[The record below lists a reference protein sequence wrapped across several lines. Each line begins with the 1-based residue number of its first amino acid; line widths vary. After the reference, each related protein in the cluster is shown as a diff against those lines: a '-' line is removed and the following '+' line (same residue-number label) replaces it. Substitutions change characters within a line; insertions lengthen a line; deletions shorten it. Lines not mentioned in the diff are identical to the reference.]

1 MTAAN
6 RQALRCAAA
15 SPGATDA
22 GELAPQRVEAA
33 LPAGLIQED
42 ELVILLLRPSLLFI
56 ALGCLGSLAVIAI
69 ATLGMVLLA
78 ARVTWTPWS
87 EGQAYALGV
96 AVAAA
101 RLLWQ
106 VLEWWSRVYV
116 LTDRRVLRRVGVIQ
130 VAVFEANLRNIQH
143 TSVFMPLRER
153 LFGLGTIG
161 FATAGS
167 DVFDAFWEMIRQPFA
182 VHKTVVETIERYGK

>member
-6 RQALRCAAA
+6 RGAVGCAAA
-15 SPGATDA
+15 NTDT
-22 GELAPQRVEAA
+22 GELAPHAVETA

-42 ELVILLLRPSLLFI
+42 EVVILLLRPSLLFV
-56 ALGCLGSLAVIAI
+56 ALACLGSLAVIAI
-69 ATLGMVLLA
+69 VMLGMALLA
-78 ARVTWTPWS
+78 ARVSWTPWT
-87 EGQAYALGV
+87 EAQAYALGV

-116 LTDRRVLRRVGVIQ
+116 LTDRRVLRRVGVIR

-161 FATAGS
+161 FATSGS
-167 DVFDAFWEMIRQPFA
+167 DVFDAFWEMIRLPFA
-182 VHKTVVETIERYGK
+182 VHKMVVETIDRYGK

>member
-1 MTAAN
+1 MTAVN
-6 RQALRCAAA
+6 RQAIGCAAA
-15 SPGATDA
+15 NTDT
-22 GELAPQRVEAA
+22 GELAPDAVEAA

-42 ELVILLLRPSLLFI
+42 EVVILLLRPSLLFV
-56 ALGCLGSLAVIAI
+56 ALAPLGSLAVIAI
-69 ATLGMVLLA
+69 VMLAMALLA
-78 ARVTWTPWS
+78 TRVSWAPWS
-87 EGQAYALGV
+87 DAQAYMLGV

-106 VLEWWSRVYV
+106 VLEWWSRIYV
-116 LTDRRVLRRVGVIQ
+116 LTDRRVLRRVGVIR
-130 VAVFEANLRNIQH
+130 VVVFEANLRNIQH

-167 DVFDAFWEMIRQPFA
+167 DVLDAFWEMIRMPFA